1 MTAPIGSIIAYAA
14 PVDNTWETAN
24 GWMLCNGRL
33 LDRADPQYT
42 ALFDA
47 IGHLWGGDLRDLF
60 HVPDLRG
67 YFLRGVEG
75 PRGPGRDPD
84 SDTRGESNKNGQ
96 TGNGVGSVQ
105 GWGTALP
112 QGNHAFIL
120 SEEGRHRHSL
130 DLELDA
136 TRDVDSVNNTVAYPG
151 SENPMGFAGL
161 HVHTIQGG
169 HRETRPVN
177 AYVNWIIRFR

>member
-24 GWMLCNGRL
+24 GWMLCDGRL
-33 LDRADPQYT
+33 LDRADPQYA

-75 PRGPGRDPD
+75 HSGPGSGPRQRHTGREQQERADRERRWLGAGLGHRTASGKPRLRPV
-84 SDTRGESNKNGQ
+84 RGRPAP
-96 TGNGVGSVQ
+96 
-105 GWGTALP
+105 ALP
-112 QGNHAFIL
+112 GPGAH
-120 SEEGRHRHSL
+120 
-130 DLELDA
+130 A